1 MLRGQGGLR
10 PPPCGAEGGATLV
23 CLALICMQDSPP
35 TCPCLAFQGWVPVL
49 RVSFPALCCHR
60 CWTALLYL
68 LLLLLLL
75 GIVLDCGSR

>member
-49 RVSFPALCCHR
+49 RVPSSALCWQR
-60 CWTALLYL
+60 CWTKLLC
-68 LLLLLLL
+68 LLLLL